1 MEIPR
6 SLLDSLSSAVNLL
19 SDAAQA
25 QASAALG
32 RLLGEW
38 DGDDIAALRTACVD
52 VLSQLCAEF
61 ADLTA
66 ALGAEFYDEVRGMS
80 GARGGFKA
88 RVESGFDPDAYEG
101 GVRAM
106 MDVLAK
112 DRAATERF
120 EREMLDRIDEECR
133 RGANRCVA
141 RNARRDKLKPKF
153 ARVPSGADT
162 CPFCLM
168 LASRGFVYTSED
180 AASHAH
186 RHCDCRVVPQFEGVS
201 VAGYD
206 PDLYY
211 EMWKH
216 PERFE
221 ATGDRSVRS
230 GEPFAWRNEAVE
242 ALSSPEEVAAY
253 LLEKH
258 GVTAHDSFS
267 ALQLD
272 KQKAAAAAFDRGREL
287 FGEAEIHFIAADK
300 RLSMNAEGEY
310 QWNPGKVVLKNGVA
324 DAYLTAFHEYV
335 HGVDAHRSSKM
346 DGYLSTP
353 GIAGTTLY
361 SKKVVEDVLNELGM
375 RRGGKELDE
384 QIALLAGMDVRLIN
398 DLKSMDYELVA
409 HSLEHVESGKINE
422 FRSALMRRFISD
434 TD

>member
-6 SLLDSLSSAVNLL
+6 SLLDSLSNAVNLL

-25 QASAALG
+25 QASAAIG
-32 RLLGEW
+32 RLLDAW
-38 DGDDIAALRTACVD
+38 DGEDVSALRTACIE
-52 VLSQLCAEF
+52 VLSPLCAEF

-80 GARGGFKA
+80 GAKGTFKA

-106 MDVLAK
+106 MDVLVK
-112 DRAATERF
+112 DRAATDRF
-120 EREMLDRIDEECR
+120 EREMLDRVDEECR

-141 RNARRDKLKPKF
+141 KNARRDKLKPKF

-186 RHCDCRVVPQFEGVS
+186 RHCDCRVVPQFDGAS

-206 PDLYY
+206 PDLCY

-230 GEPFAWRNEAVE
+230 GKPFSWRNEAVE

-258 GVTAHDSFS
+258 GVTAQESFS
-267 ALQLD
+267 ALSLD
-272 KQKAAAAAFDRGREL
+272 KQKAAAAAFDRGSEL
-287 FGEAEIHFIAADK
+287 FGKAEVHFIAAEK

-310 QWNPGKVVLKNGVA
+310 QWNSGKVVLKNGVA

-335 HGVDAHRSSKM
+335 HGVDAYRSSKM

-361 SKKVVEDVLNELGM
+361 SKKVVKDVLRKLGM
-375 RRGGKELDE
+375 RRDGRKLRDEISKISGLDFDLLDE
-384 QIALLAGMDVRLIN
+384 IMKN
-398 DLKSMDYELVA
+398 DYEIMA
-409 HSLEHVESGKINE
+409 YSLEYFESGRIDE
-422 FRSALMRRFISD
+422 FRQAIFEEA
-434 TD
+434 TK